1 MNPKIG
7 IVVPVYKAEIYV
19 AECIDSILAQT
30 YTNFRLILVDDG
42 TPDNAGKICDEYA
55 KKDPRI
61 TVIHQKNAGV
71 TRARARG
78 VDEAEDCEFIT
89 FADADDLMP
98 NDALETLVSIL
109 KPETE
114 ISTGTLRRFS
124 TNSTN
129 LANNQVSRTKSISPT
144 DYRKQM
150 ILGIDSGPYCKLIK
164 RTLFTPAV
172 FDIPRNI
179 IMGED
184 CIANTRIAFNNKK
197 NVVATTKPVYYYRQH
212 ENSIMHT
219 FDGGVE
225 YEDLFF
231 HYIEDSIPS
240 EVRNHY
246 TKFVVISKILSYD
259 YNFGFSTEKP
269 KWVDTDYCKSIL
281 NDINRYKIKS
291 LLIERLL
298 ITTTNRQIRYFL
310 IILKRIK
317 NKLLREIQI
326 YYK

>member
-7 IVVPVYKAEIYV
+7 IVVPVYKADIYI
-19 AECIDSILAQT
+19 AECINSILAQT
-30 YTNFRLILVDDG
+30 YTKYRLILVDDG

-55 KKDPRI
+55 NKDSRI

-98 NDALETLVSIL
+98 SDALKTLVSIL

-129 LANNQVSRTKSISPT
+129 FADNQAGSTKSISPA

-150 ILGIDSGPYCKLIK
+150 IQGIDSGPYCKLIK

-197 NVVATTKPVYYYRQH
+197 NVVATTKSVYCYRQH

-225 YEDLFF
+225 YEEVFLQQLK
-231 HYIEDSIPS
+231 ISIPEKEYS
-240 EVRNHY
+240 TYAKYLVIRKVRTFDYHFGYSTKIPLWRGSHFY
-246 TKFVVISKILSYD
+246 TTLLK
-259 YNFGFSTEKP
+259 E
-269 KWVDTDYCKSIL
+269 
-281 NDINRYKIKS
+281 IKEYRIKE
-291 LLIERLL
+291 LFIERLL
-298 ITTTNRQIRYFL
+298 VTTTNRYLRKIL
-310 IILKRIK
+310 ILIKRVK
-317 NKLLREIQI
+317 NKLFGQDTLI
-326 YYK
+326 